1 MNVIECNGLTKTF
14 GRFTALK
21 NLSFIIEGN
30 KITGLIGRNG
40 AGKTTLLKI
49 IAGYWHATAGEVRVF
64 SQNPFNSLRVAA
76 NTIFVDDNMTFP
88 QTLSLKD
95 ILEFAATF
103 YPNWDAD
110 LAKGLLEYFSLHPDR
125 VHQTLSKGL
134 KSTFN
139 VIIGICSRCPLTVF
153 DEPTTGMDA
162 GVRKDFYRA
171 LLKDFLTH
179 PRTVI
184 LSSHLLNEIEDLL
197 EDVLLI
203 NNGEKVLHKPVADLK
218 EYAVGFRGSAEAVEK
233 LTEGLQVFH
242 QEVIAGNHMYR
253 VVRNPHTES
262 LLHNARL
269 AGVEPSA
276 VSTADLCLY
285 LTSGNRGGIDSV
297 FSGK

>member
-1 MNVIECNGLTKTF
+1 MNVIECNGLTKKF

-21 NLSFIIEGN
+21 NMSFAIEEN

-64 SQNPFNSLRVAA
+64 SHDPFNSLAVAG
-76 NTIFVDDNMTFP
+76 NTVLVDDNMMFP
-88 QTLSLKD
+88 QTLSLQD
-95 ILEFAATF
+95 ILSFAATF

-110 LAKGLLEYFSLHPDR
+110 LAQGLLEYFSLDPDQ
-125 VHQTLSKGL
+125 VHHALSKGM

-139 VIIGICSRCPLTVF
+139 VIVGICSRCPLTIF

-171 LLKDFLTH
+171 LLKDFLAH

-184 LSSHLLNEIEDLL
+184 LSSHLLNEIENLL

-203 NNGEKVLHKPVADLK
+203 DKGQKVLHMPVAELK
-218 EYAVGFRGSAEAVEK
+218 EYALGLRGGGEAVEK
-233 LTEGLQVFH
+233 LTEGMQVLY
-242 QEVIAGNHMYR
+242 QETIAGNHMYR
-253 VVRNPHTES
+253 VVRNPRSES
-262 LLHNARL
+262 FLNSARL
-269 AGVEPSA
+269 AGVELSA
-276 VSTADLCLY
+276 VSTTDLCLY
-285 LTSGNRGGIDSV
+285 LASGTRGGIDSV
-297 FSGK
+297 FKGK